1 MPTYPQTPALQ
12 LETCFRQIA
21 ATRMHGVEL
30 LNSRLTVEAIGFR
43 RWQDMWVG
51 VLLTPWFM
59 NLMLLPAEDNALPA
73 VEPGAQ
79 VELAFPGGEIPFM
92 AGSEAALGDYRW
104 CSLVSPVDA
113 FQDQQSARTVAE
125 ECLELLFPPIP
136 AVPDPSRRRL
146 FGLKT

>member
-1 MPTYPQTPALQ
+1 MQAYPQTPALL
-12 LETCFRQIA
+12 LETCFQQIA

-43 RWQDMWVG
+43 RWQDLWVG

-59 NLMLLPAEDNALPA
+59 NLMLLPAEENALPP
-73 VEPGAQ
+73 VEPGGQ
-79 VELAFPGGEIPFM
+79 VELAFPGGAIPFM
-92 AGSEAALGDYRW
+92 AAREAQLGDYRW

-113 FQDQQSARTVAE
+113 FQDQLSARAVAA
-125 ECLELLFPPIP
+125 ECLELLFPPLP